1 MLNRNADVCIT
12 GFSEGRGISNIS
24 VLSMVFTRGSVC
36 HVADHA
42 LITWLIIH

>member
-1 MLNRNADVCIT
+1 MLNKNADVCIT

-36 HVADHA
+36 
-42 LITWLIIH
+42 TPYQNKKMYC